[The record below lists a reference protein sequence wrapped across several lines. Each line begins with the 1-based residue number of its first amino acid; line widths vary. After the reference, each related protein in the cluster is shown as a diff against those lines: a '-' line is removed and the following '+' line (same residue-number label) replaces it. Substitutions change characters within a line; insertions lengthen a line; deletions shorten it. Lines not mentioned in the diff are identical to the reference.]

1 MDNQFFKI
9 INRISVETKIC
20 NFTKKNRYQFIISE
34 MDRVCDGLKL
44 VRGTVNGAFG
54 NREPWQIAAITATTV
69 LGSVYVWD
77 VLSQD
82 ECKFN
87 KIYLINIY

>member
-1 MDNQFFKI
+1 
-9 INRISVETKIC
+9 
-20 NFTKKNRYQFIISE
+20 

-69 LGSVYVWD
+69 LGSVYIYD
-77 VLSQD
+77 ILSQD
-82 ECKFN
+82 ECKHN
-87 KIYLINIY
+87 NLNLNHTNY

>member
-1 MDNQFFKI
+1 
-9 INRISVETKIC
+9 
-20 NFTKKNRYQFIISE
+20 

-82 ECKFN
+82 ECK
-87 KIYLINIY
+87 LI